1 MARRVHTEHAAL
13 GNDDANYYNIDDLS
27 DGEDVGLYD
36 EDDYGYEEG
45 EGRQADPEED
55 ENNLNNYKGIY
66 FGDDQG

>member
-45 EGRQADPEED
+45 EGR
-55 ENNLNNYKGIY
+55 
-66 FGDDQG
+66 